1 MSAADAHAEHGHGHQ
16 HGHTHGGV
24 DASITRSRAAMRTL
38 ALSLAVLGATAA
50 VQVVVVLLSGSVAL
64 LADTVH
70 NIGDALTAIPLGAA
84 FLLGRRPPTRR
95 LPYGWGRAEDLAGIV
110 VLLVI
115 LFSAGYAAYEAIDRL
130 LDPQRPGYLLA
141 TAVAGVIGF
150 LGNEWVAVYRIRAGR
165 RLGSAALEAD
175 GHHARVDGF
184 TSLAVVAGA
193 AGVALGFELADPLVG
208 LAISAVILRIVW
220 QSGREVLLRALDGV
234 EPELLDRIERT
245 AGTVPGVVA
254 VPGARA
260 RWVGHAIHAE
270 VRVAVDPRATVAQA
284 DAIAGAV
291 EHRLLDAD
299 PLWARR
305 ACGPP
310 ARADTSSRR
319 HGRPPERRWDKRSA
333 RPCPARAP
341 RSGIRRRQQD
351 MVQLRPGWVIRPVS
365 RSLRRG
371 WSGGLSPREAR
382 DLPPPHG
389 ESSVATTAAGRP
401 IRRTMA
407 ADATRTARRSRR
419 PPAASSC
426 AFRGSRARPRSRG
439 RASGA
444 GPTAGCRPRFAATR

>member
-1 MSAADAHAEHGHGHQ
+1 MSAADAHAHHGHGHQ

-115 LFSAGYAAYEAIDRL
+115 LFSAAYAAYEAIDRL
-130 LDPQRPGYLLA
+130 VDPQRPGYLLA
-141 TAVAGVIGF
+141 TAVAGLIGF

-234 EPELLDRIERT
+234 EPELLDRIEHT

-260 RWVGHAIHAE
+260 RWVGHAIHAD
-270 VRVAVDPRATVAQA
+270 VQVAVDPRATVAQG

-299 PLWARR
+299 PLMGEA
-305 ACGPP
+305 A
-310 ARADTSSRR
+310 
-319 HGRPPERRWDKRSA
+319 
-333 RPCPARAP
+333 
-341 RSGIRRRQQD
+341 
-351 MVQLRPGWVIRPVS
+351 VRPVS
-365 RSLRRG
+365 
-371 WSGGLSPREAR
+371 
-382 DLPPPHG
+382 
-389 ESSVATTAAGRP
+389 AG
-401 IRRTMA
+401 
-407 ADATRTARRSRR
+407 
-419 PPAASSC
+419 
-426 AFRGSRARPRSRG
+426 
-439 RASGA
+439 
-444 GPTAGCRPRFAATR
+444 